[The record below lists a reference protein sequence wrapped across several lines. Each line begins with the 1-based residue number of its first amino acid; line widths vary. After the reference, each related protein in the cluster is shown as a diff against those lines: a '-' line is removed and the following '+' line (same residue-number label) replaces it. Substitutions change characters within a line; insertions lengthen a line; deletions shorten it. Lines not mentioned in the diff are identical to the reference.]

1 MSNNIPVTQDNGS
14 HQPKVNLTF
23 ISVVGALRG
32 ALGLPWE
39 HPFDT
44 LKTWMQSSNGS
55 ARQSCA

>member
-1 MSNNIPVTQDNGS
+1 MSNNIPVAQEKGS
-14 HQPKVNLTF
+14 SEPKVKLTF

-32 ALGLPWE
+32 ALGLPLE

-44 LKTWMQSSNGS
+44 LKTWMQSSNVS